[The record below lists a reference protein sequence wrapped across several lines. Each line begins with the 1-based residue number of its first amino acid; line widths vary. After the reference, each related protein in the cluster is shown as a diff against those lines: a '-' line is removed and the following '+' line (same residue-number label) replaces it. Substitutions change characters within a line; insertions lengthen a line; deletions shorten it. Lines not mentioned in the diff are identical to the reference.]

1 MIDLSC
7 FPAELTADARVRA
20 ALAADRTLAAGM
32 FGLMA
37 GDILG
42 VPYQH
47 TSPEHMPRRDW
58 IRPVA
63 PWGFDVAHRG
73 APPGLW
79 SDDTAHAFCLL
90 ESLLAHDGLDLGD
103 FGRRLHAWLHTGH
116 NAPRRMI
123 TDVGRQTATAINRL
137 HMGWPAHLAGPREAS
152 HLGNG
157 ALMRVLPLALWHRG
171 SDAELAWLAARQSL
185 VTHGH
190 PLSQAACA
198 MYSLWVRELCRA
210 RDGAWQRAHAT
221 LRAISRRPA
230 PAGMPVEDG
239 AMLPWRVVDQVL
251 HPRNKRRLCSNG
263 KVVETL
269 WCVRIAV
276 EHGGDALGAASLAA
290 AFGGDTDTA
299 ASLAG
304 GASAAVDGVADLA
317 AWELPHLGGWLPKD
331 IREAQA
337 PVLVPAVP
345 WERGADEG
353 RVLQ

>member
-1 MIDLSC
+1 
-7 FPAELTADARVRA
+7 
-20 ALAADRTLAAGM
+20 
-32 FGLMA
+32 
-37 GDILG
+37 
-42 VPYQH
+42 
-47 TSPEHMPRRDW
+47 MPRREW

-137 HMGWPAHLAGPREAS
+137 HMGWPAHLAGPREAT

-171 SDAELAWLAARQSL
+171 SDVELAWLAARQSL

-230 PAGMPVEDG
+230 PADMPVEDG
-239 AMLPWRVVDQVL
+239 AMLPWRVVDRLL

-263 KVVETL
+263 RVVETL

-276 EHGGDALGAASLAA
+276 EHGGDAIGAASLAA

-304 GASAAVDGVADLA
+304 GASAAVDGVADLD

-345 WERGADEG
+345 WERGVDEG

>member
-7 FPAELTADARVRA
+7 FPGELKADARVRA
-20 ALAADRTLAAGM
+20 ALATHPRLAAGM

-47 TSPEHMPRRDW
+47 TPPEWMPPRAW
-58 IRPVA
+58 IRPVV
-63 PWGFDVAHRG
+63 PPGYDVAHRG

-90 ESLLAHDGLDLGD
+90 ESLLACGGLDLED
-103 FGRRLHAWLHTGH
+103 LGRRLHAWLHTGH
-116 NAPRRMI
+116 YAPRRMVS
-123 TDVGRQTATAINRL
+123 DVGRQTATAINRL
-137 HMGWPAHLAGPREAS
+137 HMGWPAHRAGPREAT

-157 ALMRVLPLALWHRG
+157 ALMRVLPLALWHAA
-171 SDAELAWLAARQSL
+171 SDDELAWLAARQSL

-198 MYSLWVRELCRA
+198 MLCLWVRA
-210 RDGAWQRAHAT
+210 RIEGADGAWHRAAAR
-221 LRAISRRPA
+221 LRAIARQPA
-230 PAGMPVEDG
+230 PAGMPVEEG
-239 AMLPWRVVDQVL
+239 AMLPWRVVDQLL
-251 HPRNKRRLCSNG
+251 HPRHRRRLVSNG

-269 WCVRIAV
+269 WCARAAV
-276 EHGGDALGAASLAA
+276 ENATCALDAARLAA
-290 AFGGDTDTA
+290 AYGGDTDTA
-299 ASLAG
+299 AAIAAG
-304 GASAAVDGVADLA
+304 VWCAADGEVDPA
-317 AWELPHLGGWLPKD
+317 AWALPHLGEPLPRRFRDVAK
-331 IREAQA
+331 

>member
-7 FPAELTADARVRA
+7 FPAALKADARVRA
-20 ALAADRTLAAGM
+20 ALAADPRLAAGM

-47 TSPEHMPRRDW
+47 TPPEWMPPRAW

-63 PWGFDVAHRG
+63 PPGYDVAHRG

-90 ESLLAHDGLDLGD
+90 ESLLACGGLDLED
-103 FGRRLHAWLHTGH
+103 LGRRLHAWLHTGH
-116 NAPRRMI
+116 YAPRRMV

-137 HMGWPAHLAGPREAS
+137 HMGWPAHRAGPREAT

-157 ALMRVLPLALWHRG
+157 ALMRVLPLALWHAA

-198 MYSLWVRELCRA
+198 MYCLWVRA
-210 RDGAWQRAHAT
+210 RIEGAEGAWQRAAAR
-221 LRAISRRPA
+221 LRAIARQPA
-230 PAGMPVEDG
+230 PAGMTVEED
-239 AMLPWRVVDQVL
+239 AMLSWRVWWGTVRCRGGQ
-251 HPRNKRRLCSNG
+251 
-263 KVVETL
+263 TL
-269 WCVRIAV
+269 RA
-276 EHGGDALGAASLAA
+276 
-290 AFGGDTDTA
+290 TA
-299 ASLAG
+299 AMRLRRGWRWRSRALLAPTG
-304 GASAAVDGVADLA
+304 VVWRLGRSGALRR
-317 AWELPHLGGWLPKD
+317 P
-331 IREAQA
+331 
-337 PVLVPAVP
+337 
-345 WERGADEG
+345 
-353 RVLQ
+353 

>member
-1 MIDLSC
+1 MIDVSC
-7 FPAELTADARVRA
+7 FPAELTADPRLHA
-20 ALAADRTLAAGM
+20 ALATDHTLAAGM

-47 TSPEHMPRRDW
+47 TTSAQMPPRAL

-63 PWGFDVAHRG
+63 PHGFDVAHRG

-90 ESLLAHDGLDLGD
+90 QSLLAHDGLDLAD
-103 FGRRLHAWLHTGH
+103 LGRRLHAWLHRGL
-116 NAPRRMI
+116 NAPRRMV
-123 TDVGRQTATAINRL
+123 TDVGSQTVTAINRL
-137 HMGWPAHLAGPREAS
+137 HMGWPAHLAGPREAT

-171 SDAELAWLAARQSL
+171 ADDELAWLAARQSL

-190 PLSQAACA
+190 PLSQACCA
-198 MYSLWVRELCRA
+198 MYCLWVRERIVQPA
-210 RDGAWQRAHAT
+210 GAWHRAAAN
-221 LRAISRRPA
+221 LRSIARRPP

-239 AMLPWRVVDQVL
+239 ALLPWRVIDQL
-251 HPRNKRRLCSNG
+251 IHPRNRRRLTSNG
-263 KVVETL
+263 KVLETL
-269 WCVRIAV
+269 WCARIAV
-276 EHGGDALGAASLAA
+276 ETADSALGAARIAA

-299 ASLAG
+299 AAVAT
-304 GASAAVDGVADLA
+304 GAWCAAATDIDPTT
-317 AWELPHLGGWLPKD
+317 WELPHLG
-331 IREAQA
+331 A
-337 PVLVPAVP
+337 PVPRMFRQAMRFVPVPAVP
-345 WERGADEG
+345 WEEVA